1 MKLAKSDGINWPT
14 LLSNGETQRSGPSS
28 QPIQPLVNEIPVDK
42 PKPKRK
48 NWDTVVEEEEEESKD
63 PVSIPS
69 FPLFS
74 LSTRFSPSGSCHSI
88 HPLDHTADDQNAGGE
103 AALQK
108 LFSTIYKD
116 ASDDTRRAMIKS
128 YTESGGTTLSTD
140 WSKIGQ
146 GMSSIFLW
154 AV

>member
-1 MKLAKSDGINWPT
+1 MFIRRAPHAEHLRGSAD
-14 LLSNGETQRSGPSS
+14 
-28 QPIQPLVNEIPVDK
+28 NE
-42 PKPKRK
+42 
-48 NWDTVVEEEEEESKD
+48 
-63 PVSIPS
+63 
-69 FPLFS
+69 
-74 LSTRFSPSGSCHSI
+74 
-88 HPLDHTADDQNAGGE
+88 NAGGE

-146 GMSSIFLW
+146 GE
-154 AV
+154 

>member
-1 MKLAKSDGINWPT
+1 MEV
-14 LLSNGETQRSGPSS
+14 LSE
-28 QPIQPLVNEIPVDK
+28 
-42 PKPKRK
+42 
-48 NWDTVVEEEEEESKD
+48 
-63 PVSIPS
+63 
-69 FPLFS
+69 
-74 LSTRFSPSGSCHSI
+74 
-88 HPLDHTADDQNAGGE
+88 QNAGGE

-146 GMSSIFLW
+146 GEFLLLLLL
-154 AV
+154 V